1 MRINARY
8 LYFALILIIGYSC
21 KQESDSA
28 PRRIKHN
35 ALGVMNDIVV
45 VADQDVWDGIVGDSI
60 RHYFEGYFPLTPR
73 PEPIFDL
80 RHFTYDDVISS
91 NAKKELRTYLI
102 VADLDDPS
110 SDVTKLVTEDLG
122 SERLS
127 RNTIDK
133 SFTTSIGRDKWA
145 NGQVLI
151 YLFDRGLDDL
161 ADAVVT
167 NYNGISSK
175 VNEHD
180 LVQLDQQTY
189 ARGRNGGLN
198 RDFKTRYNGIDI
210 EIPTDFK
217 TVQDSLAYQGFFWM
231 RKDDKHGAVNMA
243 LRMYDYS
250 GPDMITKAA
259 AKDRFNLFAR
269 KISSEAQGSYG
280 VINDVDLPILEYD
293 RSINNHFT
301 REWRGIWEMEQDF
314 MGGPFISYAI
324 INESKQKMLVVDAIF
339 FAPGVKKRGLM
350 QQIDHIVK
358 SIEWAD

>member
-1 MRINARY
+1 M
-8 LYFALILIIGYSC
+8 
-21 KQESDSA
+21 
-28 PRRIKHN
+28 H
-35 ALGVMNDIVV
+35 
-45 VADQDVWDGIVGDSI
+45 VA
-60 RHYFEGYFPLTPR
+60 
-73 PEPIFDL
+73 
-80 RHFTYDDVISS
+80 
-91 NAKKELRTYLI
+91 
-102 VADLDDPS
+102 
-110 SDVTKLVTEDLG
+110 
-122 SERLS
+122 
-127 RNTIDK
+127 
-133 SFTTSIGRDKWA
+133 
-145 NGQVLI
+145 
-151 YLFDRGLDDL
+151 
-161 ADAVVT
+161 
-167 NYNGISSK
+167 
-175 VNEHD
+175 
-180 LVQLDQQTY
+180 
-189 ARGRNGGLN
+189 
-198 RDFKTRYNGIDI
+198 
-210 EIPTDFK
+210 TDFK